1 MPSWYFGTKNVDFW
15 PFWGFES
22 TQGKP
27 TSEAKWPRARSNL
40 TILAPGWLLSW
51 WLGGLVAHF
60 LETLGACHRHFDGL
74 GRFDVKMHG
83 FKVPKSAHF
92 DGFGVAKT

>member
-1 MPSWYFGTKNVDFW
+1 MSNFGDFGGLSQPREIHPLMPNGFALAKNLDYL
-15 PFWGFES
+15 P
-22 TQGKP
+22 
-27 TSEAKWPRARSNL
+27 
-40 TILAPGWLLSW
+40 PGWLLSW

-92 DGFGVAKT
+92 DGFGVFKT

>member
-1 MPSWYFGTKNVDFW
+1 MASR
-15 PFWGFES
+15 
-22 TQGKP
+22 
-27 TSEAKWPRARSNL
+27 AKL
-40 TILAPGWLLSW
+40 TYHFAWSLGGLVAWCLG
-51 WLGGLVAHF
+51 WLGGLVAHC

-92 DGFGVAKT
+92 DGFGVFKT

>member
-1 MPSWYFGTKNVDFW
+1 MIWVY
-15 PFWGFES
+15 
-22 TQGKP
+22 Q
-27 TSEAKWPRARSNL
+27 L

-51 WLGGLVAHF
+51 WLGGLVARF
-60 LETLGACHRHFDGL
+60 LETLVACHRHVDGL

-92 DGFGVAKT
+92 DGFGVRKT